1 MLITVQQEWYLF
13 LSENVIHI
21 HIHISGRKH
30 IFREELFTIASQ
42 GDSNFEDVAIQ
53 LEND

>member
-13 LSENVIHI
+13 LSENVI